1 MQAGPEHPRA
11 PSADPSRACAP
22 PLCGQPE
29 GDSLIAIA
37 DALEECYRKKE
48 EDEYA
53 YKEFPEELG
62 IFWDYPCLFQHPPGG
77 KRTPEQDELFKWALS
92 HLELIYAH
100 EGTTVFRLIDSAPP
114 TRAPYDG
121 SGWPV
126 YEGNSSRILKLQMA
140 GLVWPAVLD
149 VGSEGIIEA
158 KEKDEYGNEKQYVP
172 PPPSIRAFR
181 EKVPTLHFTNGA
193 DAELVA
199 DIYERMIRL
208 ALGGAV
214 QLVFASAGWGDAEA
228 ASFAESLEL
237 CTRLETLNLSNNAIG
252 AAGLAALVKALG
264 EEGVA
269 PKLQKLDLGNNDFGG
284 ADEAVR
290 ALGQAKL
297 PALKELHLYETKL
310 SLVALAE
317 GMPAG
322 AWPSLETLDIVNNEQ
337 PSDEGAEAL
346 ARALERGAM
355 PAVKRIDAEYGTCS
369 AAGKAAIEK
378 ARPGVVVYI

>member
-22 PLCGQPE
+22 LLCGQPE

-48 EDEYA
+48 EDLAKEYGP
-53 YKEFPEELG
+53 YEDFPDEIG

-126 YEGNSSRILKLQMA
+126 YEGNSSRILKLQH
-140 GLVWPAVLD
+140 GSVWPAVLD

-158 KEKDEYGNEKQYVP
+158 KGHYAP

-199 DIYERMIRL
+199 HIYERMIRV

-214 QLVFASAGWGDAEA
+214 ELTFEKAGWGDAEA

-237 CTRLETLNLSNNAIG
+237 CTRLETLSLGGNAIG

-269 PKLQKLDLGNNDFGG
+269 PKLQKLDLRWNDFGG

-297 PALKELHLYETKL
+297 PALKELDLRWTKL
-310 SLVALAE
+310 SLAALAE

-322 AWPSLETLDIVNNEQ
+322 AWPSLEWLGIYGNKQ

-355 PAVKRIDAEYGTCS
+355 PAVKTMNARWGTCS

-378 ARPGVVVYI
+378 ARPGVAVEI

>member
-1 MQAGPEHPRA
+1 MGPY
-11 PSADPSRACAP
+11 
-22 PLCGQPE
+22 G
-29 GDSLIAIA
+29 
-37 DALEECYRKKE
+37 
-48 EDEYA
+48 
-53 YKEFPEELG
+53 EFPDEIG

-126 YEGNSSRILKLQMA
+126 YEGNSSRILKVQA
-140 GLVWPAVLD
+140 ARSVWPAVID
-149 VGSEGIIEA
+149 VGSERIIEA
-158 KEKDEYGNEKQYVP
+158 KGKKVP

-199 DIYERMIRL
+199 HIYERMIRV

-214 QLVFASAGWGDAEA
+214 KLTFNAAGWGDAEA
-228 ASFAESLEL
+228 VSFAESLEL
-237 CTRLETLNLSNNAIG
+237 CTRLETLDLRYNAIG
-252 AAGLAALVKALG
+252 AAGLAALAKALG

-269 PKLQKLDLGNNDFGG
+269 PKLQTLNLIGNDFGG

-297 PALKELHLYETKL
+297 PALKTLDLNHTKL
-310 SLVALAE
+310 NLAALAE

-322 AWPSLETLDIVNNEQ
+322 AWPSLETLVIVGNEQ

-355 PAVKRIDAEYGTCS
+355 PAVKTIDARGGTCS

-378 ARPGVVVYI
+378 ARPGEVEVKLEW

>member
-1 MQAGPEHPRA
+1 MQAGPEHPLA
-11 PSADPSRACAP
+11 PSADPSRARAPP

-48 EDEYA
+48 EGDEYA
-53 YKEFPEELG
+53 YKYFPDEMG

-100 EGTTVFRLIDSAPP
+100 EGTTVFRLIESAPP

-126 YEGNSSRILKLQMA
+126 YEGNSSRILKVQSRD
-140 GLVWPAVLD
+140 VWPAVLD

-158 KEKDEYGNEKQYVP
+158 KEKKVP

-199 DIYERMIRL
+199 HIYERMIRV

-214 QLVFASAGWGDAEA
+214 KLFFVNAGWGDA
-228 ASFAESLEL
+228 
-237 CTRLETLNLSNNAIG
+237 
-252 AAGLAALVKALG
+252 
-264 EEGVA
+264 
-269 PKLQKLDLGNNDFGG
+269 
-284 ADEAVR
+284 
-290 ALGQAKL
+290 
-297 PALKELHLYETKL
+297 
-310 SLVALAE
+310 
-317 GMPAG
+317 
-322 AWPSLETLDIVNNEQ
+322 
-337 PSDEGAEAL
+337 
-346 ARALERGAM
+346 
-355 PAVKRIDAEYGTCS
+355 
-369 AAGKAAIEK
+369 
-378 ARPGVVVYI
+378 